1 MKAFLDFI
9 SGCWKLIVTVV
20 GAIAIVVTVIS
31 FSSQIAT
38 SADIKRMESQTAA
51 SIEQVEKRAEGRQI
65 QFKKSMDLDRD
76 ISRLYQIQDNIT
88 RQKQLIKQYPKD
100 KELVEDYEQLKKEKA
115 ILQERIDKR

>member
-9 SGCWKLIVTVV
+9 SGCWKLIVTTV
-20 GAIAIVVTVIS
+20 GAIAIAVTVIS

-38 SADIKRMESQTAA
+38 SADIRKMESQTAA
-51 SIEQVEKRAEGRQI
+51 SIEQVEKRAEARQQ

-100 KELVEDYEQLKKEKA
+100 KELAEDYEQLKKEKA